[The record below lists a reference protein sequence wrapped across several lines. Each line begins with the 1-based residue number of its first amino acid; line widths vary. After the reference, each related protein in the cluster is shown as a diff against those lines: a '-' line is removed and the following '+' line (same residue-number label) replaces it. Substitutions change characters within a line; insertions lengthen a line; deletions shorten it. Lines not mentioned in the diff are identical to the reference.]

1 MSREKI
7 ESVLSY
13 IQTNLKDRDVME
25 LSKKMNIS
33 RPTIIKL
40 KNGNC
45 PNVNIKTLLVL
56 CDYIKENYEK

>member
-7 ESVLSY
+7 ESVLTY

-45 PNVNIKTLLVL
+45 PNVTIKTLLVL